1 MQTRIVRLIVADYRP
16 LQIRVDNADRYTRL
30 KSQLKNFYEMETEEA
45 DPDLPVISLDQME
58 QTLALSCP
66 PTVRSGD
73 YRRKIVS
80 LFSLNRITRV
90 SRRRS

>member
-1 MQTRIVRLIVADYRP
+1 MQIRIVRLIVADYRP

-66 PTVRSGD
+66 TTARSSD
-73 YRRKIVS
+73 YRRKIAS
-80 LFSLNRITRV
+80 LFSLTRINRA